1 MHCKNHTKFHSI
13 KFQGSS
19 SGLGTT
25 GIGLGIGPVL
35 GATASNPLSGLS
47 GGGDS
52 PPSGGSSVLGA
63 TSLGT
68 SIEPPPTTGGNGNGA
83 SSILPPGGIGL
94 GLNPPTPPDQP
105 LFMCPRRPN
114 IGREGRAIPLRAN
127 HFQITMPRGY
137 IHHYHVSIS
146 PDKCPRKVNRD
157 IITTMVNAYGRIFG
171 TKKPVFDGRSNLYVR
186 DPLPIG
192 NEQVDLEVT
201 LPGEGRDRVFRVAIK
216 WVAQVSLY
224 ALEEALE
231 GNSDWPI
238 CN

>member
-1 MHCKNHTKFHSI
+1 M
-13 KFQGSS
+13 
-19 SGLGTT
+19 L
-25 GIGLGIGPVL
+25 
-35 GATASNPLSGLS
+35 
-47 GGGDS
+47 
-52 PPSGGSSVLGA
+52 

-68 SIEPPPTTGGNGNGA
+68 SIEPLQTGGNGGNGT

-94 GLNPPTPPDQP
+94 GVKPPSPEQP
-105 LFMCPRRPN
+105 LFICPRRPN
-114 IGREGRAIPLRAN
+114 IGREGRAILLRAN

-137 IHHYHVSIS
+137 IHHYHIAIS

-157 IITTMVNAYGRIFG
+157 IIATMVNAYNRIFG
-171 TKKPVFDGRSNLYVR
+171 TRKPVFDGRSNLYVR
-186 DPLPIG
+186 EPLPIG

-231 GNSDWPI
+231 GNDYCI
-238 CN
+238 KEKL

>member
-1 MHCKNHTKFHSI
+1 MQS
-13 KFQGSS
+13 SS

-35 GATASNPLSGLS
+35 GTTATNPLNLA
-47 GGGDS
+47 GGDS
-52 PPSGGSSVLGA
+52 SPPGSANPVLGA

-68 SIEPPPTTGGNGNGA
+68 SIEPPQTTGGNGT

-94 GLNPPTPPDQP
+94 GLKPPSPDQP
-105 LFMCPRRPN
+105 LFICPRRPN
-114 IGREGRAIPLRAN
+114 IGREGRAILLRAN

-157 IITTMVNAYGRIFG
+157 IIATMVNAYGRIFG

-231 GNSDWPI
+231 GK
-238 CN
+238 

>member
-1 MHCKNHTKFHSI
+1 M
-13 KFQGSS
+13 QSS
-19 SGLGTT
+19 GSGLGTT

-35 GATASNPLSGLS
+35 GATATNPLSGLS
-47 GGGDS
+47 GGSDS
-52 PPSGGSSVLGA
+52 PPGSGGSSVLGA

-68 SIEPPPTTGGNGNGA
+68 SIEPPAGSTGNGNGA

-94 GLNPPTPPDQP
+94 GLRPPSPEQP

-114 IGREGRAIPLRAN
+114 IGREGRPIPLRAN

-157 IITTMVNAYGRIFG
+157 IIATMVNAYGRIFG

-231 GNSDWPI
+231 GTIFHSDTK
-238 CN
+238 